1 MYCDFQVISYYKN
14 LLRNTFINLQRS
26 SSSNPTTT
34 ITTNLSEPHLPT
46 SNIFLFPNPTT
57 ITEASWNHIYQFPT
71 FFLSQTH
78 RRKLQNSLRI
88 TFSNFQHCS
97 KKRHKPNKDN
107 YEGFLEQCLSI
118 YNIVSLAN
126 ATTRI
131 TKSLSEPHLPDSTI
145 FPVPNPTTTITK
157 ACRNRIIPISNIFLL
172 ANILALANLTTT
184 LHRYTKPCLK
194 VTRNAAL

>member
-26 SSSNPTTT
+26 SSSNPITT

-46 SNIFLFPNPTT
+46 SNIFPFPNPTT
-57 ITEASWNHIYQFPT
+57 ITKASWNHIYQFPT

-97 KKRHKPNKDN
+97 KKHHKPNKDN
-107 YEGFLEQCLSI
+107 YEGFSCKCNNENYKKPLG
-118 YNIVSLAN
+118 
-126 ATTRI
+126 TTSASFNHFSCS
-131 TKSLSEPHLPDSTI
+131 KSNNDNHESLSESYYTNFEYFSSRKHSCSCK
-145 FPVPNPTTTITK
+145 PNNDAP
-157 ACRNRIIPISNIFLL
+157 PIHQSVF
-172 ANILALANLTTT
+172 
-184 LHRYTKPCLK
+184 KSD
-194 VTRNAAL
+194 

>member
-26 SSSNPTTT
+26 SSSNPITT

-46 SNIFLFPNPTT
+46 SNIFPFPNPTT
-57 ITEASWNHIYQFPT
+57 ITKASWNHIYQFPT
-71 FFLSQTH
+71 FFS
-78 RRKLQNSLRI
+78 RKLTDENCKILSESHLAIFNIVPRNI
-88 TFSNFQHCS
+88 TNLTRTIT
-97 KKRHKPNKDN
+97 K
-107 YEGFLEQCLSI
+107 
-118 YNIVSLAN
+118 VSLAN

-131 TKSLSEPHLPDSTI
+131 TKSLSEPHLPVSTI

-184 LHRYTKPCLK
+184 LHRYTKACLK

>member
-26 SSSNPTTT
+26 SSSNPITT

-46 SNIFLFPNPTT
+46 SNIFPFPNPTT

-97 KKRHKPNKDN
+97 KKHHKPNKDN
-107 YEGFLEQCLSI
+107 YEGFSC
-118 YNIVSLAN
+118 N

-131 TKSLSEPHLPDSTI
+131 TKSLSEPHLPVSTI

-184 LHRYTKPCLK
+184 LHRYTKACLK